1 MNKERNVAIYVRID
15 NNDEVVLK
23 NQTEYIKEYLEKLTI
38 EVGDI
43 YADISVSDK
52 NFNRPALNN
61 LIKDVES
68 KKIKNIYISD
78 LSRLSNDRKKVIE
91 FYKNNL
97 EKNNVNLFLVKE
109 KLNFKHIMT
118 ISELV
123 DLWIKDERKRSRE
136 FARKCRNER

>member
-23 NQTEYIKEYLEKLTI
+23 NQTEYIKEYLEKLNI
-38 EVGDI
+38 EVGEI
-43 YADISVSDK
+43 YADIGVSDK
-52 NFNRPALNN
+52 NFNRHALNN

>member
-23 NQTEYIKEYLEKLTI
+23 NQNEYIKEYLEKLNI
-38 EVGDI
+38 EVGEI
-43 YADISVSDK
+43 YADIGVSDK

>member
-1 MNKERNVAIYVRID
+1 MNKESNVAIYVRID

-23 NQTEYIKEYLEKLTI
+23 NQTEYIKEYLEKLNI
-38 EVGDI
+38 EVGEI
-43 YADISVSDK
+43 YADIGVSDK

-78 LSRLSNDRKKVIE
+78 LSRLSDDRKKVIE

>member
-23 NQTEYIKEYLEKLTI
+23 NQTEYIKEYLEKLNI
-38 EVGDI
+38 EVGEI
-43 YADISVSDK
+43 YADIGVSDK

>member
-1 MNKERNVAIYVRID
+1 MNKESNVAIYVRID

-23 NQTEYIKEYLEKLTI
+23 NQTEYIKEYLEKLNI
-38 EVGDI
+38 EVGEI
-43 YADISVSDK
+43 YADIGVSDK

-78 LSRLSNDRKKVIE
+78 LSRLSEDRKKVIE

>member
-23 NQTEYIKEYLEKLTI
+23 NQTEYIKEYLEKLNI
-38 EVGDI
+38 EVGEI